1 MADKPVLY
9 GFNGSTYVRT
19 VRMVLA
25 DKGVDYDQ
33 VPVNVLEGEPKRE
46 PHLSRHPFGKV
57 PVLDIDGMR
66 LLETDAICRYLE
78 ACHPEPSLVPDDVK
92 DRATMNMAYGVIDA
106 YGYPALIGVAGYHL
120 FPDFLGGRDD
130 AAYAEAMKQ
139 GETLLSLVM
148 GWKGERT
155 WIAGERAS
163 LADYL
168 LAPILFYVSLTP
180 ETEHERLFAIPGVRA
195 WWEAAQGLPNFKP
208 TEPDL
213 G

>member
-25 DKGVDYDQ
+25 DKGVEYEQ
-33 VPVNVLEGEPKRE
+33 VPVNVLEGEPRQPE
-46 PHLSRHPFGKV
+46 HLARHPFGKV

-66 LLETDAICRYLE
+66 IRETDAICRYLDE
-78 ACHPEPSLVPDDVK
+78 TLSGVSLVPDDPK
-92 DRATMNMAYGVIDA
+92 DRARMNEAISLINS
-106 YGYPALIGVAGYHL
+106 YGYGALVGVAGYHL
-120 FPDFLGGRDD
+120 FPDFIGGQN
-130 AAYAEAMKQ
+130 AEMRATCLENSKK
-139 GETLLSLVM
+139 LLSLLM
-148 GWKGERT
+148 ENKKDNAWL
-155 WIAGERAS
+155 AGEKPS

-168 LAPILFYVSLTP
+168 LGPILFYVSLTP
-180 ETEHERLFAIPGVRA
+180 DADQLIGVPGVSA
-195 WWEAAQGLPNFKP
+195 WWQAMNEISTFKA